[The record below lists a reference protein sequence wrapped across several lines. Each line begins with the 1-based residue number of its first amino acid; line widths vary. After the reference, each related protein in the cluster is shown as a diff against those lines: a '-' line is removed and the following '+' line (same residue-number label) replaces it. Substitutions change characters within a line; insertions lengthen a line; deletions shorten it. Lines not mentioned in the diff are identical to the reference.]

1 MHRIIA
7 AAIIL
12 ALAGCGHVP
21 VTSLPKLSKLDIM
34 TLDVK
39 QLRVAVDMPNGLRVR
54 ENGAVIA
61 VGLRE
66 AAGGPAREERV
77 VLEDVT
83 NTERGPISDP
93 SPQARIF
100 RIPQH
105 DVARLEALRETI
117 RQRKAAYPDDT
128 KGYLTVTSAACRTA
142 QLPDGPLRVNT
153 WLKTSADEPYFILTR
168 QVDIRSLVPR
178 RDLALELPSCTDRG
192 AG

>member
-1 MHRIIA
+1 MHRIVVVVIV
-7 AAIIL
+7 L

-21 VTSLPKLSKLDIM
+21 VTSLPKLSRLDIM
-34 TLDVK
+34 TLDVE
-39 QLRVAVDMPNGLRVR
+39 QLRVAVNMPDGLRVR
-54 ENGAVIA
+54 EDV
-61 VGLRE
+61 
-66 AAGGPAREERV
+66 GGPALEERI

-83 NTERGPISDP
+83 NTEPGPASDP

-100 RIPQH
+100 RIPQN

-128 KGYLTVTSAACRTA
+128 RGYLTVTSAACRA
-142 QLPDGPLRVNT
+142 ARLPDGPLRVDT

-168 QVDIRSLVPR
+168 QVDMRSLVPR
-178 RDLALELPSCTDRG
+178 RDLARELPLCADRS